1 MKQHYLIVILAA
13 IVFFASDC
21 QEAYALSKSP
31 INKTIMIDS
40 YEKLWARVDS
50 FQNKGLPKSALEV
63 VNVIYEKAKT
73 EKNDPQL
80 VKAYIHRMMFRRSI
94 EEKAFESFIFEM
106 EKDLL
111 EMEAPLQQVMHS
123 LAAEMYYMYYQ
134 QNYWKFQDRSET
146 LNFQP
151 DDIETW
157 TLSQLVNK
165 SIMHYHS
172 SLENVEILQTTL
184 LSSYKEIITKG
195 THDER
200 LQSTMY
206 EFLVKRA
213 LTYFKNTQLTINRPA
228 DQFTIKEDFYFA
240 QASEFISADIQTKD
254 TLSLHFYAIKLFQN
268 LLHFNT
274 ESENLDAFIFNDIER
289 IEFVNAHSTNPQ
301 KAELYFEAL
310 NQIESKYPE
319 NVYAGEASYLK
330 SVFYKNGASRYNFL
344 QPETFKYKEYL
355 VTAHQIA
362 SKAAKKFPRTM
373 LAQKCAWVINEIEQ
387 KQVQFESENY
397 LTPNANFPIRISY
410 KNVEKLYAKIVKIDR
425 KRLAEIQE
433 KFYGEKAIEKIEKE
447 GIVVYT
453 NEYALT
459 GTNDYQWHSTEVIM
473 KGQAL
478 GSYVVMLGTSSKF
491 SNKENSLS
499 YNFIDVTNLSFLERQ
514 KDNYNEVIVLD
525 RTTGHTVAGAT
536 VKTYYTDYDY
546 KKRKY
551 VKELIKTYTSDANGY
566 VRIDADKKASRS
578 LSYEITKDV
587 DFLSSDRNFYLA
599 YYEARE
605 PYTNTVVTLFT
616 DRAIYR
622 PGQTIYFKGL
632 LIDSKANEHQ
642 IRTNQAVT
650 VYLYDVNYQVVSSLD
665 LVTNEYGTFNGT
677 FQIPKGLL
685 NGRMRIYT
693 SYGEK
698 YIQVEEYKRPNF
710 EVTLSPFD
718 GNYRLEDQISVKAI
732 AKAYSGALISD
743 AKVTYRITRK
753 PIWRGWWSYYFNESE
768 VEIDNGIAQTNEK
781 GEIELKFK
789 AIPDYSIEKSDYL
802 SFNYQIKIDVTD
814 LNGETQSTIGNIAVS
829 YKTLEAGISFDA
841 LIDKD
846 EFNKASI
853 YTRNMNG
860 EFVAASGNFK
870 IYKLKTNP
878 NLEREKAWNR
888 IDQPLVSQE
897 EWDKLYAGNVY
908 DNENSLYHLEQEK
921 EIFAGEFDTKKSKE
935 LAFSMKDWE
944 QGAYCVEVFSEDY
957 FGQKVSSKSFF
968 KVFDKNVEI
977 LLEKTPLFVSLLT
990 PFCEPGDTAKLLI
1003 GSSYKD
1009 MWVLV
1014 EIESQNKVIS
1024 SEWLKIS
1031 EKQQLIKVPV
1041 HEADRGNLT
1050 VNFMSVVYNRKH
1062 SQTAV
1067 IYVPY
1072 TNKRLDFEFS
1082 TFRDKLMPGQNEEW
1096 ILKIRGAQGEKLA
1109 AEMLATL
1116 YDASLDVF
1124 AVNNFYFNLY
1134 QTYYGANAWNTS
1146 IYSIET
1152 SQQLAIDFNK
1162 YVYFNTNYFDVL
1174 NWFGLNYYNM
1184 YFNDLSLE
1192 EVMVTSYAGVKT
1204 KNGHAKRSAK
1214 MEDADGERDEFEESV
1229 TESVANAPMED
1240 RKDNPLAKVFAEDKK
1255 AEAPKEEK
1263 VQVRTNFNETA
1274 FFYPNLYTNDEGEI
1288 VVKFT
1293 IPESL
1298 TKWKMLG
1305 FAHTQDLKFGTTSNT
1320 LVTQKELMVVPNAP
1334 RFFRENDKFVLPAKI
1349 SNISKEN
1356 LKGKVELELIDVLS
1370 NKKLDGIFAN
1380 NDFVKDFEVK
1390 AEANTV
1396 VSWEI
1401 NIPENIGLLSYRII
1415 AKTDKFSDG
1424 EEKAIPVLSNR
1435 MLVTETMPLPV
1446 RGAGTTEFEFEK
1458 LLKSKKSK
1466 TLKHHL
1472 LSLEFTSNPAWYAIQ
1487 ALPYMMEYPYE
1498 CSEQTFSRYY
1508 ANSIASHI
1516 ANSSPRIEQVFNAW
1530 REAGNDKGALLSN
1543 LEKNQELK
1551 EVLLQETPWVLDAK
1565 DESERKRR
1573 VGLLF
1578 DLNQM
1583 SSELQRA
1590 LEKLKKEQ
1598 RYNGGWS
1605 WFAGMPESRYITQH
1619 IVTGFGHLAKLGVA
1633 NASDVEAMKIRAVDF
1648 LDDEIRDEYRDLK
1661 KFYSDKEMKEDH
1673 LSYMA
1678 LQYLYGRSFYLDIPI
1693 PSKSKE
1699 AFDYFLAQAEKY
1711 WLSRNIYGQGMIALA
1726 LKRYEKVKI
1735 AEDIANSLLENSINN
1750 KEMGMYWKENVSGY
1764 YWYEAPIETQALMIE
1779 VFAEVAQSAST
1790 VDDLKVW
1797 LLKQKQTQDWKTT
1810 KATAEAVYALLLQGD
1825 DWLAETEI
1833 PVITLGDQVI
1843 DPYAIE
1849 GTEVEAGTGYF
1860 KVSWHGSEI
1869 KPEMGKVTVKK
1880 NSKGVAWG
1888 GLYWQYF
1895 EDLDKITPHET
1906 PLKLNKKLFVERL
1919 TASGAA
1925 IEPLT
1930 DNTKLIVGDKVIVR
1944 IELRVDRAMEFVHMK
1959 DMRASGFEPLNVI
1972 SRYKYQGG
1980 LGYYESTKDA
1990 STNFFMDYL
1999 PKGTYVFEYPLR
2011 VTHAGDFANGITTI
2025 QCMYAPEFTSHS
2037 EGIRVKVNSEK

>member
-1 MKQHYLIVILAA
+1 M
-13 IVFFASDC
+13 
-21 QEAYALSKSP
+21 
-31 INKTIMIDS
+31 
-40 YEKLWARVDS
+40 
-50 FQNKGLPKSALEV
+50 
-63 VNVIYEKAKT
+63 
-73 EKNDPQL
+73 
-80 VKAYIHRMMFRRSI
+80 
-94 EEKAFESFIFEM
+94 
-106 EKDLL
+106 
-111 EMEAPLQQVMHS
+111 
-123 LAAEMYYMYYQ
+123 
-134 QNYWKFQDRSET
+134 
-146 LNFQP
+146 
-151 DDIETW
+151 
-157 TLSQLVNK
+157 
-165 SIMHYHS
+165 
-172 SLENVEILQTTL
+172 
-184 LSSYKEIITKG
+184 
-195 THDER
+195 
-200 LQSTMY
+200 
-206 EFLVKRA
+206 
-213 LTYFKNTQLTINRPA
+213 
-228 DQFTIKEDFYFA
+228 
-240 QASEFISADIQTKD
+240 
-254 TLSLHFYAIKLFQN
+254 
-268 LLHFNT
+268 
-274 ESENLDAFIFNDIER
+274 
-289 IEFVNAHSTNPQ
+289 
-301 KAELYFEAL
+301 
-310 NQIESKYPE
+310 
-319 NVYAGEASYLK
+319 
-330 SVFYKNGASRYNFL
+330 
-344 QPETFKYKEYL
+344 
-355 VTAHQIA
+355 
-362 SKAAKKFPRTM
+362 
-373 LAQKCAWVINEIEQ
+373 
-387 KQVQFESENY
+387 
-397 LTPNANFPIRISY
+397 
-410 KNVEKLYAKIVKIDR
+410 YAKVIKIDR
-425 KRLAEIQE
+425 KRLEEIQE
-433 KFYGEKAIEKIEKE
+433 KFYGKKAIEKIEKE
-447 GIVVYT
+447 GTVVYT

-459 GTNDYQWHSTEVIM
+459 GSDDYHWHYTEVIM
-473 KGQAL
+473 KGQPL
-478 GSYVVMLGTSSKF
+478 GNYVVMLGTSPKF
-491 SNKENSLS
+491 SSNKNSLS
-499 YNFIDVTNLSFLERQ
+499 YNFVEVTNLSFLERA
-514 KDNYNEVIVLD
+514 KNNYNEVIVLN
-525 RTTGHTVAGAT
+525 RTNGQTVAGAT
-536 VKTYYTDYDY
+536 LKTFYTDYDY

-551 VKELIKTYTSDANGY
+551 TKQLVKTYTSDANGY
-566 VRIDADKKASRS
+566 VRVDADKHQSRNV
-578 LSYEITKDV
+578 SYEITKDL
-587 DFLSSDRNFYLA
+587 DFLSSDRDFYLA
-599 YYEARE
+599 YYDERE
-605 PYTNTVVTLFT
+605 PYVTTVATLFT

-632 LIDSKANEHQ
+632 LIDSKENEHE
-642 IRTNQAVT
+642 IRTNQALS
-650 VYLYDVNYQVVSSLD
+650 VYLYDVNYQVVSTLN
-665 LVTNEYGTFNGT
+665 LTTNEYGTFEGT

-718 GNYRLEDQISVKAI
+718 GNYRLDDEISVKAI

-753 PIWRGWWSYYFNESE
+753 PIWRGWWSYFFKDSE
-768 VEIDNGIAQTNEK
+768 VEIENGVAQTNEK

-789 AIPDYSIEKSDYL
+789 AIPDYSIEKNDYL

-814 LNGETQSTIGNIAVS
+814 LNGETQSTLGNIAVS
-829 YKTLEAGISFDA
+829 YKTLEAGITFDA
-841 LIDKD
+841 TIDKD
-846 EFNKASI
+846 EFESASI

-878 NLEREKAWNR
+878 NLEREKAWGR
-888 IDQPLVSQE
+888 IDQSLVSNE
-897 EWDKLYAGNVY
+897 EWDKLYPGNVY
-908 DNENSLYHLEQEK
+908 DDENNIYNLEQEK
-921 EIFAGEFDTKKSKE
+921 EVFAGKFDTKNSKE

-957 FGQKVSSKSFF
+957 FGQKISSKSYF
-968 KVFDKNVEI
+968 KVFDKNEEI
-977 LLEKTPLFVSLLT
+977 LLENTPLFFSMLT
-990 PFCEPGDTAKLLI
+990 PFCEPGDTAKFLI

-1009 MWVLV
+1009 AWILY
-1014 EIESQNKVIS
+1014 ELESQNKVIH

-1031 EKQQLIKVPV
+1031 KKQRLIKVPV
-1041 HEADRGNLT
+1041 HEADRGNLV
-1050 VNFMSVVYNRKH
+1050 VNLMMIVYNRKH
-1062 SQTAV
+1062 TVTSA

-1072 TNKRLDFEFS
+1072 TNKKLDFEFS
-1082 TFRDKLMPGQNEEW
+1082 TFRDKLLPGQNEEW
-1096 ILKIRGAQGEKLA
+1096 ILKIRGANNEKLE

-1134 QTYYGANAWNTS
+1134 KTYYGANAWNTN
-1146 IYSIET
+1146 IYSAQL
-1152 SQQLAIDFNK
+1152 SQQLAIDFNN
-1162 YVYFNTNYFDVL
+1162 YVYFNSNYFDAL
-1174 NWFGLNYYNM
+1174 NWFGLNYYSM
-1184 YFNDLSLE
+1184 YFYDLSID
-1192 EVMVTSYAGVKT
+1192 EVAVTGYGVKT
-1204 KNGHAKRSAK
+1204 KNGHGKRMAK
-1214 MEDADGERDEFEESV
+1214 MEVVGGESDDFDETEEAMPNTPVQIERSDKP
-1229 TESVANAPMED
+1229 ELKE
-1240 RKDNPLAKVFAEDKK
+1240 KDKK
-1255 AEAPKEEK
+1255 EEVQKEEK
-1263 VQVRTNFNETA
+1263 VQIRTNFSETA
-1274 FFYPNLYTNDEGEI
+1274 FFYPNLYTNEEGEI

-1305 FAHTQDLKFGTTSNT
+1305 FAHTKDLKFGTTSNT
-1320 LVTQKELMVVPNAP
+1320 LVTQKDLMVVPNAP
-1334 RFFRENDKFVLPAKI
+1334 RFFRENDKFVFPAKI

-1356 LKGKVELELIDVLS
+1356 LKGKVELELFDALS
-1370 NKKLDGIFAN
+1370 YKKLEGVFDNA
-1380 NDFVKDFEVK
+1380 DFVKDFEVK

-1401 NIPENIGLLSYRII
+1401 TIPENVGLLTYRIV

-1435 MLVTETMPLPV
+1435 TLVTETMPLPV
-1446 RGAGTTEFEFEK
+1446 RGIGTTEFEFEK

-1472 LSLEFTSNPAWYAIQ
+1472 LSLEFTSNPAWYAVQ

-1498 CSEQTFSRYY
+1498 CAEQTFSRYY

-1516 ANSSPRIEQVFNAW
+1516 ANSSPRIKQVFDAW

-1578 DLNQM
+1578 DLNEM
-1583 SSELQRA
+1583 SSQLQRA
-1590 LEKLKKEQ
+1590 LEKLQKEQ

-1619 IVTGFGHLAKLGVA
+1619 IVTGFGHLAKLGVP
-1633 NASDVEAMKIRAVDF
+1633 NASNVEAMKIKAVGF
-1648 LDDEIRDEYRDLK
+1648 LDNEIRDEYRELK
-1661 KFYSDKEMKEDH
+1661 KYYSDKEMLEDH

-1693 PSKSKE
+1693 PNKSKE

-1735 AEDIANSLLENSINN
+1735 AEDIANSLLENSISD

-1764 YWYEAPIETQALMIE
+1764 YWYQAPIETQALMIE
-1779 VFAEVAQSAST
+1779 VFAEVAQSASS

-1797 LLKQKQTQDWKTT
+1797 LLKQKQVQDWKTT

-1833 PVITLGDQVI
+1833 PEITLGDQLV
-1843 DPYAIE
+1843 DPYAID

-1860 KVSWHGSEI
+1860 KVSWHGGEI
-1869 KPEMGKVTVKK
+1869 TPEMGKVKIKK
-1880 NSKGVAWG
+1880 ETKGVAWG

-1919 TASGAA
+1919 TASGTA

-1930 DNTKLIVGDKVIVR
+1930 DNTQLVIGDKIIVR
-1944 IELRVDRAMEFVHMK
+1944 IELRVDRTMEFVHMK
-1959 DMRASGFEPLNVI
+1959 DMRASGFEPINVI

-1990 STNFFMDYL
+1990 ATNFFMDYL

-2011 VTHAGDFANGITTI
+2011 VTHAGNFANGITTI

-2037 EGIRVKVNSEK
+2037 EGIRVNVKK